1 MGVSRGGLPRRGEAE
16 AHMYTEVRIALV
28 LVALAV
34 AALAAWLA
42 WPAVVDNLAAL
53 RSWTRTEG
61 RVYSVENNRVE
72 IEFGTDPETRRV
84 WVPADHQFF
93 LPEYGVQVY
102 VDPADPARARMAG
115 LLQMWL
121 RPAALALIVAAF
133 LGLALAAARV
143 GRGDRAAGY
152 GRGHWTLSTPP
163 PPLQTEV
170 RVYRPASEW
179 KAPLFWSVLGLG
191 AAALGLFAP
200 AVTPLARI
208 GYVLLGGLWIVLTAS
223 LSLYN
228 GTTQVAA
235 DAHGLLETSAF
246 GWRDLRWEEVGGVET
261 RELVPT
267 TRRNFSEAMP
277 FPGRTTRSLVFT
289 DRDGRALMR
298 LSVAMQPRD
307 DMRRLL
313 EVCAARTGLHEQFRQ
328 IKVPDL

>member
-1 MGVSRGGLPRRGEAE
+1 
-16 AHMYTEVRIALV
+16 MYTEVRIALA
-28 LVALAV
+28 LLALAV
-34 AALAAWLA
+34 AALAAWLVR
-42 WPAVVDNLAAL
+42 PAIVDNLAAL
-53 RSWTRTEG
+53 HSWTRTEG
-61 RVYSVENNRVE
+61 RVYSVETNRVQ
-72 IEFGTDPETRRV
+72 IEFGTDPGTRRV
-84 WVPADHQFF
+84 WIPTDHQYF
-93 LPEYGVQVY
+93 LPEYTVQAY
-102 VDPADPARARMAG
+102 VDPADTSRARLAG

-121 RPAALALIVAAF
+121 RPAALILIVAAF

-143 GRGDRAAGY
+143 GRGAAASGF
-152 GRGHWTLSTPP
+152 GAGHWTLSAPP
-163 PPLQTEV
+163 APLLTEV

-179 KAPLFWSVLGLG
+179 KAPLFWAVLGLG

-200 AVTPLARI
+200 AVTPLARS
-208 GYVLLGGLWIVLTAS
+208 GEVLLGGVWILLTAS

-267 TRRNFSEAMP
+267 TRKDFSDAMP

-289 DRDGRALMR
+289 GRDGRALMR

-307 DMRRLL
+307 SMRRLR
-313 EVCAARTGLHEQFRQ
+313 EVCAARTGLTEQFRR